1 MCVTMSVQML
11 MANATDKQKASL
23 LSGYDMITN
32 HEKMGERFKFLALLP
47 NSRSPLYMPAG
58 FVEPK

>member
-1 MCVTMSVQML
+1 ML